1 MPPLLSPDPGHQD
14 EEQERV
20 FDTGPGAVT
29 AEGAALLLPKHRDK
43 EMNLLPHSALSS
55 LPNYSSRNVVGSTP
69 FFVHHHHHYTSCN
82 VQPKY
87 VFLLFLSTGTFHIS
101 PWLLR

>member
-1 MPPLLSPDPGHQD
+1 MNVRCIIDYSATKVRSSSPDRDHCMMNASLLSPDPSSLQD

-43 EMNLLPHSALSS
+43 EMNLLPHSALS
-55 LPNYSSRNVVGSTP
+55 T
-69 FFVHHHHHYTSCN
+69 
-82 VQPKY
+82 
-87 VFLLFLSTGTFHIS
+87 
-101 PWLLR
+101 

>member
-1 MPPLLSPDPGHQD
+1 MNVRCIIDYSATKVRSSSPDRDHCMMNASLLSPDPGLQD

-43 EMNLLPHSALSS
+43 EMNLLPHSALS
-55 LPNYSSRNVVGSTP
+55 T
-69 FFVHHHHHYTSCN
+69 
-82 VQPKY
+82 
-87 VFLLFLSTGTFHIS
+87 
-101 PWLLR
+101 